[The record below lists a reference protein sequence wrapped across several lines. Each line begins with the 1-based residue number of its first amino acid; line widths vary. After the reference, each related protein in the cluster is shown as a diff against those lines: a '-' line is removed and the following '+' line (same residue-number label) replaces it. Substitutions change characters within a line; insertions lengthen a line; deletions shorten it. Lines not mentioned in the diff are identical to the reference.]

1 MPLGPMEYVVLEFDW
16 NQFRGE
22 IASALRD
29 VVSKGVISIADLI
42 FVKKDQGGDVTVLEL
57 KDLGTDAIAW
67 EPILGDLTNLFSL
80 EDIEDLAN
88 ELQPNSSAALVLFE
102 HTWAAKLRDAI
113 ASARGRLV
121 TDGLVPPE
129 IVDEVLRQR
138 QQAAA

>member
-1 MPLGPMEYVVLEFDW
+1 MPLGPMEYVVLEFDG

-102 HTWAAKLRDAI
+102 HTWAANLRDAI
-113 ASARGRLV
+113 ASAKGRLV
-121 TDGLVPPE
+121 ADGLVPPE

>member
-1 MPLGPMEYVVLEFDW
+1 MPLGPMEYVVLEFDG